1 MSVSLGELAVR
12 FGCELRGD
20 AAARVARDAALGSAD
35 ARTIAFLANPRYRAQ
50 LAATRAG
57 AVVLSGASAEECP
70 SAVLLCDNPYA
81 TFARIATILHPLAP
95 PEPGV
100 HASAVVA
107 ASARID
113 PSAQVD
119 AYTIIGP
126 KVVVGARAFIGP
138 YCSLEE
144 DVSLAADVRLVAR
157 VTLCRAVQIGARAV
171 LQPGVVIGGGG
182 LRFAPQRGA
191 WAQGAQPGA
200 GRIGAGVERGG
211 HTTLHPGAPQDPP
224 IQEGGNVDH

>member
-20 AAARVARDAALGSAD
+20 PDTRVERVAALGNAD
-35 ARTIAFLANPRYRAQ
+35 ARSIAFLANPRYRAQ

-113 PSAQVD
+113 PSAQVG

-144 DVSLAADVRLVAR
+144 GVSLGADVRLVAR

-182 LRFAPQRGA
+182 VRFARRGGA
-191 WAQGAQPGA
+191 WVQRPPPRGGGA
-200 GRIGAGVERGG
+200 GADVGVRA
-211 HTTLHPGAPQDPP
+211 HTPLHPRPP
-224 IQEGGNVDH
+224 LDH